1 VLKDQPAASSLRE
14 RQAFGV
20 DHDDGNVASERRH
33 GGGGIPCGHRQQE
46 SRSANHRERVRTA
59 LDRVNTLAAGHGGA
73 HRPLL
78 DTPQR
83 AAPRLKPRSHPQH
96 TQSHTHTH
104 AHPHTHTLTHTRI
117 PAHPHTH
124 TPAQPAHP
132 RIHTSPR
139 HHTRAK
145 LARPSAG
152 SIVLLPVVVLRRARN
167 LRARKRAEQRLGCR
181 GNMARRSDLSHAACR
196 RHQLAPGAAS
206 PALLRRHYSS
216 EPERLPTPPHQHCN
230 PDDFEYLCGLIS
242 WQR

>member
-1 VLKDQPAASSLRE
+1 MRAPDGHSKIGPLHGCRLGQDGSGGSSASAARGGVLKDQPAASSLRE

-59 LDRVNTLAAGHGGA
+59 LDGVNTLAAGHGGA

-83 AAPRLKPRSHPQH
+83 AAPRLQPRSHPQH

-124 TPAQPAHP
+124 TPTHPRNPHTRASIHRRATTPAQPAHP
-132 RIHTSPR
+132 RIHTSI
-139 HHTRAK
+139 H
-145 LARPSAG
+145 
-152 SIVLLPVVVLRRARN
+152 RRATTP
-167 LRARKRAEQRLGCR
+167 ARSWPAPL
-181 GNMARRSDLSHAACR
+181 
-196 RHQLAPGAAS
+196 LAPS
-206 PALLRRHYSS
+206 YYSQS
-216 EPERLPTPPHQHCN
+216 
-230 PDDFEYLCGLIS
+230 
-242 WQR
+242 